1 MSAEPLPTPAAPAAR
16 ARRTEGLTRAVL
28 GRPGLSLVP
37 TPTRARRAPFVALIL
52 GILLLGLIGLL
63 LLNTASAQ
71 DAFRLHRLQLS
82 AANVN
87 DQRQEVSEAVNQ
99 LPGPAGLAA
108 EPQELGMVPIETP
121 TFWKPGDPLPPG
133 ARVLDGIVVVPAAG
147 SAAPPPATVP
157 KVSADPADAAV
168 TSIPRPGQ
176 KAPAKPGAKPSTSAK
191 ASPKTSPQPS
201 TAASGKQ
208 PAGKA
213 TTKPGATKP
222 KPAAR
227 PSTSKAATTKSS
239 TGGGR

>member
-121 TFWKPGDPLPPG
+121 TFWKLGDPLPPG

-147 SAAPPPATVP
+147 PAAPPAAAAAAAAP
-157 KVSADPADAAV
+157 KVPANPADAAV

-191 ASPKTSPQPS
+191 PSSQPS
-201 TAASGKQ
+201 T
-208 PAGKA
+208 
-213 TTKPGATKP
+213 
-222 KPAAR
+222 
-227 PSTSKAATTKSS
+227 
-239 TGGGR
+239 

>member
-28 GRPGLSLVP
+28 GRPVLSLVP

-87 DQRQEVSEAVNQ
+87 DQRQELSEQVNQ
-99 LPGPAGLAA
+99 LTGPAGLAA
-108 EPQELGMVPIETP
+108 EAQRLGMVPIETP
-121 TFWKPGDPLPPG
+121 TFWKLGDPLPPG
-133 ARVLDGIVVVPAAG
+133 ARVLDGIVVGPAAG
-147 SAAPPPATVP
+147 PAAPPAAAAAVP
-157 KVSADPADAAV
+157 KVPANPADAAV

-191 ASPKTSPQPS
+191 PSSQPS
-201 TAASGKQ
+201 
-208 PAGKA
+208 
-213 TTKPGATKP
+213 
-222 KPAAR
+222 
-227 PSTSKAATTKSS
+227 
-239 TGGGR
+239 

>member
-108 EPQELGMVPIETP
+108 EAQKLGMVPIETP
-121 TFWKPGDPLPPG
+121 AFWKPGDPLPPG
-133 ARVLDGIVVVPAAG
+133 ARVLDGLVVVPAAG
-147 SAAPPPATVP
+147 TAAPPPA
-157 KVSADPADAAV
+157 
-168 TSIPRPGQ
+168 PRGPRGGPGRRY
-176 KAPAKPGAKPSTSAK
+176 GR
-191 ASPKTSPQPS
+191 
-201 TAASGKQ
+201 
-208 PAGKA
+208 
-213 TTKPGATKP
+213 
-222 KPAAR
+222 PAAR
-227 PSTSKAATTKSS
+227 GSPDGAGQPCRRGRHLDPAAGSEGT
-239 TGGGR
+239 RQA